1 MLYKLDEKYLKAYS
15 PKGCPGGT
23 SYNDYD
29 TIHGS
34 KKEPR
39 IEDYHKERQRILAM
53 IDLDEQLLI
62 SISMRIDEKEYVEL
76 LKNNNQ
82 KVKYYRFVKGYT
94 QSETSEILNI
104 SERQVRR
111 IEKELKMSGLMSCS
125 LDFQ

>member
-15 PKGCPGGT
+15 PKGYPEST

-39 IEDYHKERQRILAM
+39 IEDYYKERQRILAM

-62 SISMRIDEKEYVEL
+62 SISMQIDEKEYVKL
-76 LKNNNQ
+76 LKNNHQ
-82 KVKYYRFVKGYT
+82 KVRYYRFVKGYK
-94 QSETSEILNI
+94 QEDAAAIIGI
-104 SERQVRR
+104 STRQLQR
-111 IEKELKMSGLMSCS
+111 IEKELKMSSLMSCTV
-125 LDFQ
+125 DFQ

>member
-15 PKGCPGGT
+15 PKGCPEGT

-29 TIHGS
+29 TIHGG

-39 IEDYHKERQRILAM
+39 IEDYYKERQRILAM

-62 SISMRIDEKEYVEL
+62 SISMQIDEKEYVEL
-76 LKNNNQ
+76 LKNNHQ
-82 KVKYYRFVKGYT
+82 KVKYYRFVKRYT
-94 QSETSEILNI
+94 QSETAEILNI